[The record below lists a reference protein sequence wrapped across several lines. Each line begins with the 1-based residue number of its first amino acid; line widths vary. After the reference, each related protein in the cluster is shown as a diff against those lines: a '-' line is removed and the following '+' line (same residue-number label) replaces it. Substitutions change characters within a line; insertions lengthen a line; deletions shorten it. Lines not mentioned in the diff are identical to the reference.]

1 MLNNRIILKGNLTR
15 DPEYK
20 TISEKNLVTFRIAVN
35 ESIGNGRE
43 ETVYLDVDGWGSHS
57 DYAQN
62 VTLVKGDRV
71 IVDGRLR
78 QRNWEDKNG
87 ASRTSYSVLPSTFS
101 KVVKPTRSKEQ
112 IEAAREKRQAAADQA
127 AADQTATDKT
137 EMTETF

>member
-1 MLNNRIILKGNLTR
+1 MLNNRVILKGNLTR

-20 TISEKNLVTFRIAVN
+20 NVSEKNLVTFRIAVN

-43 ETVYLDVDGWGSHS
+43 ETVYLDVDGWGSHA

-62 VTLVKGDRV
+62 VSLVKGDRV

-87 ASRTSYSVLPSTFS
+87 VNRTSYTVLPSTFS
-101 KVVKPTRSKEQ
+101 KVVKPPRSESRSDSKKE
-112 IEAAREKRQAAADQA
+112 EAAA
-127 AADQTATDKT
+127 
-137 EMTETF
+137 F